1 MLKPTILE
9 DCLISKESLKKLLKC
24 NFDGNVLLKG
34 RAGVGKTTIC
44 KIILKKYPEYQ
55 LIENIDKNY
64 KPSSNKILATTTNLN
79 FESDFFESIIIEPL
93 SPLDLLKRLSDLKIK
108 STRNLYKCI
117 EEYYPNINKILN
129 LYSL

>member
-9 DCLISKESLKKLLKC
+9 DCLISKESSKKLLKC

-64 KPSSNKILATTTNLN
+64 KPGSNKILATTTNLN

-93 SPLDLLKRLSDLKIK
+93 SPLDLLKKLSDLKIK

-117 EEYYPNINKILN
+117 EEHYPNINKILN